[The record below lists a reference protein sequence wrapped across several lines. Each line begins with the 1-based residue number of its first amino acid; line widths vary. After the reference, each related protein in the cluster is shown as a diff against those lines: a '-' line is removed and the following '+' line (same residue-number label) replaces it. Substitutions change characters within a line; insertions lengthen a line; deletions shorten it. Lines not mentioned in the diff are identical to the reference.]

1 MLQGA
6 FWYSLGYSPTSKKWD
21 LRTEIIVGFIRSLL
35 NSPKPSPISK
45 QQYQSIKDPGI
56 KGPIWVSKVTILPS
70 EESDVREVLVEAI
83 EALKEEGESYTV
95 PEIKPVE
102 AEWTGYRANVDS
114 NRPRPDLSEEQHY
127 EKMMQ
132 GVTSDVTT
140 LYFHG
145 GAY

>member
-21 LRTEIIVGFIRSLL
+21 LRTEVTVGFIRSLL

-45 QQYQSIKDPGI
+45 QQHHSLKDPGI
-56 KGPIWVSKVTILPS
+56 KGPMWVSRVTIPS
-70 EESDVREVLVEAI
+70 PEENDVQAVLVDAV
-83 EALKEEGESYTV
+83 EALKEGGESYTV

-114 NRPRPDLSEEQHY
+114 NRPRPDLSEKQHY

-132 GVTSDVTT
+132 GATSDVTT

>member
-1 MLQGA
+1 MLRGT

-21 LRTEIIVGFIRSLL
+21 LKTEIIVGFIRSLL
-35 NSPKPSPISK
+35 GSSKPSPISK
-45 QQYQSIKDPGI
+45 QQYESIKDPGI
-56 KGPIWVSKVTILPS
+56 KGSVWVSKITIPTP
-70 EESDVREVLVEAI
+70 EENDVQTVLVDAI
-83 EALKEEGESYTV
+83 EALKENGESYTV
-95 PEIKPVE
+95 PETKPVE
-102 AEWTGYRANVDS
+102 AEWTGYRADVDS

-127 EKMMQ
+127 DKMMQ